1 MKTNKNPNSHPNITP
16 LSFYLIL
23 SFAFILFVSSICI
36 ALSALYSNVY
46 PPMVKIDMLK
56 QTLVLLGAS
65 IFCLVAADR
74 IQHKAFQTYAKNNAV
89 TFHNQR

>member
-1 MKTNKNPNSHPNITP
+1 MKTHKNPNSHPNITP
-16 LSFYLIL
+16 LRFYLIL
-23 SFAFILFVSSICI
+23 NFAFILFVSAVCI

-56 QTLVLLGAS
+56 QTLGLLGAS
-65 IFCLVAADR
+65 SFCFFAADR
-74 IQHKAFQTYAKNNAV
+74 IQRKAFQTYAKNNAV

>member
-1 MKTNKNPNSHPNITP
+1 MKTNKNPNITP

-23 SFAFILFVSSICI
+23 SFAFILFVSAICI

-46 PPMVKIDMLK
+46 PPMIKIDMLK
-56 QTLVLLGAS
+56 QTMALLGAS
-65 IFCLVAADR
+65 ILCFVAADR

>member
-23 SFAFILFVSSICI
+23 SFASILFVSSICI

-56 QTLVLLGAS
+56 QTLILLGAS
-65 IFCLVAADR
+65 ILCFVAADR
-74 IQHKAFQTYAKNNAV
+74 VQHKAFQTYAKNNAV